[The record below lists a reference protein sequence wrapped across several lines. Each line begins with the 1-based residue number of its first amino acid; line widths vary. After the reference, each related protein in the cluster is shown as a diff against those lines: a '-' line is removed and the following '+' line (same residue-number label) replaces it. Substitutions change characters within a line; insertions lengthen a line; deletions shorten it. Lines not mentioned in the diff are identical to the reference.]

1 MSKMREA
8 RRYIRRLVAS
18 SLLVAFRWPPLE
30 DLAVRLVR
38 GRDYGGLCRLIP
50 LHTQYPPG
58 SMRQAERYD
67 CRFELDLSDLMQW
80 YLYWG
85 FRDPSHEALIG
96 LCKPGSTI
104 VDVGANIGITALRCA
119 YLSGQDGKLVAIEP
133 DPLNVARLRAN
144 IARNRASNIEVI
156 EVALSDREG
165 TVGLGVPSAG
175 NRGGTRVETSP
186 TLTTAEVHTT
196 TLDKI
201 AETHLEL
208 RPNLLKIDVEGY
220 ETNVLRGGLGF
231 IAAFRPVIFLEV
243 SDEHL
248 HYQGSSPAEL
258 LSLLE
263 GQGYNCVE
271 AISRDVVRSTDP
283 LVGRHFDV
291 VAEPGTAPG
300 ASHGR

>member
-1 MSKMREA
+1 
-8 RRYIRRLVAS
+8 
-18 SLLVAFRWPPLE
+18 
-30 DLAVRLVR
+30 
-38 GRDYGGLCRLIP
+38 
-50 LHTQYPPG
+50 
-58 SMRQAERYD
+58 MRQAERYD